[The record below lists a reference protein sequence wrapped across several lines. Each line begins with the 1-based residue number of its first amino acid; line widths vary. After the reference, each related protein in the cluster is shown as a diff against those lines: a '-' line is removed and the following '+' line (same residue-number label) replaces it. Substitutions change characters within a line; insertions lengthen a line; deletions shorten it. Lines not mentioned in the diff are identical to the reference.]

1 MLSILPHCFIQC
13 FSSFQSGD
21 TFTSTTEYFS
31 ADEGAFS
38 ADEFFDLPQD
48 DLEEEVETNNA
59 NAAESDK
66 ILELF
71 RDVDDKLEGS
81 GEEQEDALRIL
92 REHEDE
98 VSKPDPYV
106 INTTSHLSVIIFL

>member
-1 MLSILPHCFIQC
+1 MARPKHLLN
-13 FSSFQSGD
+13 FSPFQSGD
-21 TFTSTTEYFS
+21 TFTSATEYFS

-48 DLEEEVETNNA
+48 DQDGEAETNNA
-59 NAAESDK
+59 NATTESDK

-71 RDVDDKLEGS
+71 RDVDDKLEGT

-92 REHEDE
+92 KEHEEE
-98 VSKPDPYV
+98 VSKNMPSNY
-106 INTTSHLSVIIFL
+106 

>member
-1 MLSILPHCFIQC
+1 MPITEF

-48 DLEEEVETNNA
+48 DVDEEAVANNA
-59 NAAESDK
+59 SDSDK

-81 GEEQEDALRIL
+81 GDEQEEALRIL
-92 REHEDE
+92 REREEE
-98 VSKPDPYV
+98 VRKPTAFPLWCQYEWLLMRIMSQV
-106 INTTSHLSVIIFL
+106 ALSCK

>member
-1 MLSILPHCFIQC
+1 MRRLFSALFQC

-48 DLEEEVETNNA
+48 DQDEEELESNNA
-59 NAAESDK
+59 SAGESDK

-71 RDVDDKLEGS
+71 REVDDKLEGS

-92 REHEDE
+92 REQEDE
-98 VSKPDPYV
+98 VSKPTSYV
-106 INTTSHLSVIIFL
+106 VHPTIS